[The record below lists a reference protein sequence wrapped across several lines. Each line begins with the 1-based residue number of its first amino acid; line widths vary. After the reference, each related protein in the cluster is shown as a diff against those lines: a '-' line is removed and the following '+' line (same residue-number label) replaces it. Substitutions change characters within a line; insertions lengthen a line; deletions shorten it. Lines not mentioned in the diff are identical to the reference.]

1 MSELWST
8 AASRTLSAEQ
18 TALLSAYLDLL
29 LKANEVMNLTRI
41 IDRAQAELAH
51 VADALTL
58 LPHLPPGTTTLC
70 DIGSGGG
77 VPGLVLASVLPD
89 VRITL
94 IEGTQKKARFL
105 KEAADTLKLVNVTV
119 HPLRAEEAAEYL
131 RDSQNVVTARAV
143 AELAFLAEWSMPLL
157 KAGGY
162 LLAMKGPKLQEEIP
176 AAKRALELCGGGQP
190 EVHACRLPG
199 LEGHVIA
206 AIKKVRDT
214 PGKYPRAVSMA
225 KGKPL

>member
-1 MSELWST
+1 MSELWSS
-8 AASRTLSAEQ
+8 AAGRVLSQEE
-18 TALLSAYLDLL
+18 TTRLHGYLDLL

-41 IDRAQAELAH
+41 VYRAQAELAH

-58 LPHLPPGTTTLC
+58 LPHLPPGTNALA

-77 VPGLVLASVLPD
+77 VPGLVLACVLPD
-89 VRITL
+89 VRFTL
-94 IEGTQKKARFL
+94 VEGTQKKARFL
-105 KEAADTLKLVNVTV
+105 KETAESLKLKNVNI
-119 HPLRAEEAAEYL
+119 HPLRAEEAAEYI

-143 AELAFLAEWSMPLL
+143 AELAFLVEWSMPLL

-176 AAKRALELCGGGQP
+176 AAKRALELCGGGKP
-190 EVHACRLPG
+190 EVHACALPG

-206 AIKKVRDT
+206 TVKKVRDT